1 MENTIGNI
9 YDESTALDYYKVV
22 GQDVETN
29 GKTDGD
35 KLLEDLIPQNLAGK
49 NVVDLGSGNGRH
61 SELLA
66 QRGASKVIAIDLS
79 QDMNKQTKARKNEK
93 SLDQI
98 EIVQADMNHLPL
110 ARGKVDYIFSRFALM
125 YASDLS
131 KIIQTLSD
139 SLTDNGEAL
148 LEVNVMTIDDIEK
161 ETEIKKEPVPLIV
174 STGDKQVNIKNF
186 AHNLQE
192 YLTAFE
198 EANLKIVAL
207 EQFPAEELSVNP
219 EYAHAK
225 DIKLNYAIFKVV
237 KIKDKE

>member
-35 KLLEDLIPQNLAGK
+35 KLLEDLIPQTLVGK

-66 QRGASKVIAIDLS
+66 QRGANKVIAIDLS
-79 QDMNKQTKARKNEK
+79 QNMNEQTRARKNEK
-93 SLDQI
+93 NIDQI
-98 EIVQADMNHLPL
+98 DIVQADMDHLPL
-110 ARGKVDYIFSRFALM
+110 AKGKVDYIFSRFALM

-131 KIIQTLSD
+131 KTIQTLSD
-139 SLTDNGEAL
+139 ALTDNGEAL
-148 LEVNVMTIDDIEK
+148 LEVNVMTIDDNEK

-192 YLTAFE
+192 YLEAFKK
-198 EANLKIVAL
+198 ANLKIVAL
-207 EQFPAEELSVNP
+207 EQFPSEELSVNP
-219 EYAHAK
+219 DYTYAN
-225 DIKLNYAIFKVV
+225 DIKLNYVIFKVV
-237 KIKDKE
+237 KTKDRE

>member
-93 SLDQI
+93 NIDQI
-98 EIVQADMNHLPL
+98 DIVQADMDHLPL
-110 ARGKVDYIFSRFALM
+110 AKGKVDYIFSRFALM

-131 KIIQTLSD
+131 KTIQTLSD
-139 SLTDNGEAL
+139 ALTDNGEAL

-192 YLTAFE
+192 YLDAFKK
-198 EANLKIVAL
+198 ANLKIVAL

-219 EYAHAK
+219 NYDYANN
-225 DIKLNYAIFKVV
+225 IKLNYVIFKVV
-237 KIKDKE
+237 KIKDRE